1 MQKRLKMTTFDARD
15 AVWDVDSGGSKEP
28 CIRWGANW
36 RNLANTTEPSMR
48 GGDAALPF
56 CHSTL
61 TTDRR
66 TLINRATRS
75 ITANMQVD
83 GQCDK
88 LATELS

>member
-1 MQKRLKMTTFDARD
+1 VGPRNRVLD
-15 AVWDVDSGGSKEP
+15 GG
-28 CIRWGANW
+28 AHW

-56 CHSTL
+56 CRITL